1 MSNLSKFEKEAQA
14 QAERTKREQN
24 IATIEN
30 ELAEARNIIDVV
42 PTFEE
47 RAIVRKEIERLED
60 MLAEEK
66 RLYNTAGISKEDTD
80 RIVAQMGF

>member
-1 MSNLSKFEKEAQA
+1 MSKLSKFEKEAQA

-30 ELAEARNIIDVV
+30 ELAEARNILDVV

-47 RAIVRKEIERLED
+47 RAIVRKEIEKLED
-60 MLAEEK
+60 MLAQEK
-66 RLYNTAGISKEDTD
+66 MLFNTAGISKEDTD
-80 RIVAQMGF
+80 KIVSNMNF